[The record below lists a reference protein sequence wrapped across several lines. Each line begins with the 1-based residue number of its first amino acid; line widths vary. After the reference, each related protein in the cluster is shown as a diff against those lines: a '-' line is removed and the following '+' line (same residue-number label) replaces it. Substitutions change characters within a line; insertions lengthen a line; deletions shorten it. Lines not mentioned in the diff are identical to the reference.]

1 MTIFDKI
8 KNSKLI
14 HQQAFDK
21 LPIDNI
27 HGANYLALCR
37 LLFGTIELR
46 ARSGTFTTPYHA
58 PIQNGYELFNL
69 RYIEDKLSDLYDA
82 RAIEIFNY
90 AKTNQKK
97 IYICW
102 SGGID
107 STSILT
113 SFLKNLSESDLEI
126 IHVLCTG
133 SSLLE
138 NYDFYKN
145 FLSKK
150 IKCSNYG
157 SITLSNDFLDKN
169 ILLHGDPGDCVFGC
183 SLSMYRDFISKQE
196 HLEPWKKHYK
206 KIIEELNHRGK
217 MYSEKTST
225 FGSWIV
231 KKISDNIE
239 EVGQADYISTVADW
253 WWWVYFNFRWQV
265 ETERMFLFMR
275 IPNNFFGPISKFNL
289 KIFREYNFFNS
300 EKFQLWSYSNLK
312 ELVTHDVT
320 KHKIQPKKYI
330 SAFTKNEIYTKNK
343 TKIGIVNPNN
353 RNKGVRQTPY
363 FFDEDW
369 QGYQKTPELYEIFRM
384 LLEKYKG

>member
-1 MTIFDKI
+1 MELFNKI

-14 HQQAFDK
+14 NQQAFDK
-21 LPIDNI
+21 LPVKNI

-46 ARSGTFTTPYHA
+46 ARSGTFSTPYHTN
-58 PIQNGYELFNL
+58 IQPGYELFKL
-69 RYIEDKLSDLYDA
+69 RFIDDKLSDLYDA

-90 AKTNQKK
+90 AKKSNRK
-97 IYICW
+97 INICW

-113 SFLKNLSESDLEI
+113 SFLKNLSNNDLEI
-126 IHVLCTG
+126 VHVLCTG

-150 IKCSNYG
+150 IKCSNYE
-157 SITLSNDFLDKN
+157 SVTLSNEFLDKN
-169 ILLHGDPGDCVFGC
+169 ILLHGDPGDCLFGC
-183 SLSMYRDFISKQE
+183 SLSMYRDFISRQE

-206 KIIEELNHRGK
+206 TMIEDLNNRGQVF
-217 MYSEKTST
+217 STKTST
-225 FGSWIV
+225 FGTWLV

-239 EVGQADYISTVADW
+239 EVGQSDYVSTVADW
-253 WWWVYFNFRWQV
+253 WWWSYFNFRWQV
-265 ETERMFLFMR
+265 EAERMLLFMR
-275 IPNNFFGPISKFNL
+275 LKNSFFGPISKSNL
-289 KIFREYNFFNS
+289 KIFQEYNFFNS

-312 ELVTHDVT
+312 KLISNDIT
-320 KHKIQPKKYI
+320 KHKIEPKKYI
-330 SAFTKNEIYTKNK
+330 FEFTKNEIYTKNK
-343 TKIGIVNPNN
+343 VKTGIVNPNMK
-353 RNKGVRQTPY
+353 NKKNIQMPY

-369 QGYQKTPELYEIFRM
+369 KGEKTPEIYEMLKM